1 MNPVNTSNPW
11 RVFWLTSAA
20 VFLVSADATILY
32 AAFPAIRQS
41 FPGSTSAHLSWVL
54 NAYTI
59 IFAAVLIVAGRI
71 ADAQGHRRVFL
82 IGVGLFTVASAM
94 CGLSTSVAMLIGARI
109 LQALGAAMLTPS
121 SLALVL
127 GVFPPERRA
136 MAVALWGAV
145 SALAAAVGPSAG
157 SAIVEYWGW
166 HFAFYINLPV
176 GLVTVLRGA
185 WLLKEQRAAN
195 APGNPDIV
203 GVLLLILGVGLL
215 SLGVVQSEEWGAT
228 SRNTV
233 MAVLAGLCILG
244 VFIAWS
250 RRSASPALDLALFAN
265 TNFSFANLASFCF
278 GMTFTMMFFGF
289 FLFLTRIWGYSLSL
303 SGLAVTPGPL
313 LVIPVAILTGRVA
326 ARAGHRFA
334 IIGGA
339 MVFSAGVAWIAYA
352 VSIQPEYVSV
362 WLPGMLLTGLGVGMV
377 LPSLSAASAHGLPP
391 NRFGVG
397 VAVNTAI
404 RQLGSVFGV
413 ALTVLMVG
421 GERVGLPD
429 FQLLYGMLTIGGLL
443 TGLISIPI
451 DTRPAQ
457 HSVVAQPAS

>member
-1 MNPVNTSNPW
+1 MNSSHANSPW

-59 IFAAVLIVAGRI
+59 VFAAVLIVAGRI
-71 ADAQGHRRVFL
+71 ADTQGHRKVFL
-82 IGVGLFTVASAM
+82 MGVGLFTIASAL
-94 CGLSTSVAMLIGARI
+94 CGLSSSVEMLIGARI

-157 SAIVEYWGW
+157 SAIVEHWGW
-166 HFAFYINLPV
+166 HFAFYINVPV
-176 GLVTVLRGA
+176 GLVTVIRGGLLLR
-185 WLLKEQRAAN
+185 EQRAAN
-195 APGNPDIV
+195 APGNPDIF

-228 SRNTV
+228 SPNTV
-233 MAVLAGLCILG
+233 TAVLAGMVILG
-244 VFIAWS
+244 AFIAWS
-250 RRSASPALDLALFAN
+250 NRSASPALDLALFAN

-278 GMTFTMMFFGF
+278 GVTFTMMFFGF

-334 IIGGA
+334 LIGGSL
-339 MVFSAGVAWIAYA
+339 VFSAGVAWIAYA
-352 VSIQPEYVSV
+352 AQRHPAYVSI
-362 WLPGMLLTGLGVGMV
+362 WLPGMLLTGLGVGMI
-377 LPSLSAASAHGLPP
+377 LPSLSAAAVHGLPP

-421 GERVGLPD
+421 GEQVELPD
-429 FQLLYGMLTIGGLL
+429 FQLLYAMLTIGGVL
-443 TGLISIPI
+443 TGLLSIPI
-451 DTRPAQ
+451 DTRPLQRGAVLRPV
-457 HSVVAQPAS
+457 S